1 MPTPQPLPH
10 AGGKPDGTASAATRL
25 FEMPEPTTFIGLPRT
40 TLDHL
45 ADASIVVFGAFEA
58 SPYVTG
64 EASHSADA
72 PAALRKASMQFAG
85 SLAQYDF
92 DTDRTLFADA
102 DKSKRD
108 WRGLID
114 AGDVPTN
121 AWDAEGNRARITR
134 ATGDILAAGAI
145 PILLGGDD
153 SVPIPYL
160 AAFEGHGP
168 ITILQIDAHVDWA
181 DVLQGNPYGY
191 GSPMRRASEYP
202 WVTAIVQVGM
212 RGLGSGEQWQHDNAR
227 AWGAKLISSY
237 ALHEQGPAAVLDQI
251 APGSRVVISIDCDG
265 IDPAVLPAVN
275 MPTPGG
281 LTYED
286 MIRLLRGVA
295 AKASIAGLAL
305 VEYVPSRDDR
315 WQSSGLVAARI
326 AAATIAL
333 ALDWSITAQ
342 AD

>member
-1 MPTPQPLPH
+1 
-10 AGGKPDGTASAATRL
+10 
-25 FEMPEPTTFIGLPRT
+25 MPEPCAFIGLPRT
-40 TLDHL
+40 TLGQL
-45 ADASIVVFGAFEA
+45 GDAKIVVFGASEA
-58 SPYVTG
+58 SPYVAG
-64 EASHSADA
+64 EASHSADG

-92 DTDRTLFADA
+92 DTDQTLFEGKPKD
-102 DKSKRD
+102 RD
-108 WRGLID
+108 WRGLVD
-114 AGDVPTN
+114 AGNVPTH
-121 AWDAEGNRARITR
+121 AWDADGNRARITQ
-134 ATGDILAAGAI
+134 ATRDILSVGAI

-153 SVPIPYL
+153 SVPIPFL
-160 AAFEGHGP
+160 AGFEGHGP

-181 DVLQGNPYGY
+181 DVIQGNPYGY

-202 WVTAIVQVGM
+202 WVRAIVQVGM
-212 RGLGSGEQWQHDNAR
+212 RGLGSGEQWQHDDAR

-237 ALHEQGPAAVLDQI
+237 ALHEQGPGAVLDHI
-251 APGSRVVISIDCDG
+251 TPGSRVVISIDCDG

-295 AKASIAGLAL
+295 AKAEIAGLAL
-305 VEYVPSRDDR
+305 VEYVPARDDR

-333 ALDWSITAQ
+333 AL
-342 AD
+342 